1 MADMAVYSA
10 KRHLLSSRSTPGT
23 AARTQAGGSPVASQS
38 RAGSGTCT
46 RWARRTRGSTKASG
60 CGPAGSR
67 LDQSRSRSVHCA
79 LHVAGHGTSGWWRT
93 GWMAARWPILHL
105 EPTTVWVSP
114 RSSPQASLLGPRHSQ
129 SGQRHTAVHAA
140 KTFTTMPDRRRYRPS
155 SASEGR
161 PARGRAWRRTRM
173 QAGLG
178 RQGRG
183 CARLSEPTAHPS
195 MASALLL
202 LRTSPT
208 PSRHL
213 TPSAAHLHF
222 AHGAL
227 WRTHCAKRC

>member
-1 MADMAVYSA
+1 M
-10 KRHLLSSRSTPGT
+10 
-23 AARTQAGGSPVASQS
+23 
-38 RAGSGTCT
+38 
-46 RWARRTRGSTKASG
+46 GSTN
-60 CGPAGSR
+60 PR
-67 LDQSRSRSVHCA
+67 VDQGLRVRSRRVPPRPVSVA
-79 LHVAGHGTSGWWRT
+79 FSPLRTPRRGPWDLRWWRT
-93 GWMAARWPILHL
+93 GWMAARWPISHL

-114 RSSPQASLLGPRHSQ
+114 SSSPQASLLGPRHSQ

-140 KTFTTMPDRRRYRPS
+140 KTFTTMPDRRRYRPW
-155 SASEGR
+155 SAREGR

-227 WRTHCAKRC
+227 WRTHRAKRC